1 MDFEK
6 IKQKLA
12 ILADSAKYD
21 VSCSSSGSS
30 RVNTGGIGNCQTYG
44 LCHSFTPDGRCISL
58 LKILM
63 TNYCAYDCVY
73 CCNRKSNDTPRARL
87 TPDEICVLTIEFYRR
102 NYIEGLFLSS
112 AIEQTPDRT
121 MELLTATVKKLREEY
136 HFHGYIHL
144 KGIPSA
150 SQELIDTA
158 SRYADRMS
166 FNIEFPSSAS
176 LALLAPDKRPDGI
189 LTPMKN
195 LSALK
200 LESREQRRSKV
211 VLPAG
216 QTTQMIVGASPEC
229 DGTILRLSQGLYRK
243 FQLKRVY
250 YSAYI
255 PTVPHA
261 ALPTSPPNLVRENRL
276 YQADWLLRYY
286 GFTAEEIA
294 PEDQNLSLEVDP
306 KCGWALRN
314 QHLFPVEINKA
325 PLETLLRVPGIG
337 VRTAYRILQAR
348 RFSSLRYE
356 DLVKMRVV
364 VKRARHF
371 ITCSGHYYG
380 GALGSDALCGLL
392 SSSRDY
398 AEQLSLFPDRETQ
411 QTALLG
417 EL

>member
-6 IKQKLA
+6 IKKKLT
-12 ILADSAKYD
+12 ILAASAKYD
-21 VSCSSSGSS
+21 VSCSSSGSN
-30 RVNTGGIGNCQTYG
+30 RKNTDGIGNCHPYG
-44 LCHSFTPDGRCISL
+44 ICHSFTQDGRCISL

-63 TNYCAYDCVY
+63 TNYCAYDCAY

-87 TPDEICVLTIEFYRR
+87 TPDEICTLTVEFYKR

-112 AIEQTPDRT
+112 AVEQTTDRT
-121 MELLTATVKKLREEY
+121 MELLTLTAKKLREEY
-136 HFHGYIHL
+136 HFHGYLHL

-150 SQELIDTA
+150 SQELINAA

-166 FNIEFPSSAS
+166 FNIEFPSAES
-176 LALLAPDKRPDGI
+176 LARLAPDKRADGI
-189 LTPMKN
+189 LTPMKQ
-195 LSALK
+195 LSSLK
-200 LESREQRRSKV
+200 LEAKENHRLKA

-243 FQLKRVY
+243 FKLKRVY

-261 ALPTSPPNLVRENRL
+261 ALPTTPPNLVRENRL

-294 PEDQNLSLEVDP
+294 PEGQNLSPEVDP

-325 PLETLLRVPGIG
+325 PLEALLRVPGIG
-337 VRTAYRILQAR
+337 VRTAYRIIQAR
-348 RFSSLRYE
+348 KFADLRYE

-364 VKRARHF
+364 LKRARHF

-380 GALGSDALCGLL
+380 GALGSDALYGLL

-398 AEQLSLFPDRETQ
+398 SEQLSLFPDRETLH
-411 QTALLG
+411 TALLG